1 MTLKQYLTDWVEW
14 DVAAFHLAS
23 VLGLMG
29 SEIQFHAEAKH
40 VFWSAN
46 PTGTMLNDMLKQ
58 LVAMGI
64 LEYRD
69 EPEDEYRW
77 NPNFRGTWEA

>member
-1 MTLKQYLTDWVEW
+1 MTLKQYLLDWVEW
-14 DVAAFHLAS
+14 DVAAFHLAR

-29 SEIQFHAEAKH
+29 SEIQFHGEAKH

-46 PTGTMLNDMLKQ
+46 PTGKMLNDMLKQ